1 MLGVHAEGSQAF
13 PGATQQIGD
22 EPDDDQCETD
32 AQQLQ
37 GQVEAGPGG
46 LRGVEGRGLLGERDA
61 AGQVGEQVDDRVDP
75 GAAQGQAEHQQ
86 NLSDEVAAGQ
96 HWCRA
101 PAFHEVRLSDT
112 ATIKGGGPNRE
123 GDVVGQSE
131 RQLCPTTSP
140 STSGHDAIDA
150 FVEEFTSMRRGL
162 AFSAKGSVTHKTP
175 SE

>member
-1 MLGVHAEGSQAF
+1 M
-13 PGATQQIGD
+13 D
-22 EPDDDQCETD
+22 M
-32 AQQLQ
+32 
-37 GQVEAGPGG
+37 
-46 LRGVEGRGLLGERDA
+46 
-61 AGQVGEQVDDRVDP
+61 DP
-75 GAAQGQAEHQQ
+75 GLAQHLDRGHDHL
-86 NLSDEVAAGQ
+86 NPTHPTTPDRKNPVDK
-96 HWCRA
+96 
-101 PAFHEVRLSDT
+101 PAQTGSTNTPTTKTDTKPTIRSIRHSQTPHIGGSRLSDT

-150 FVEEFTSMRRGL
+150 FVEEFTSMRRGF